1 MRDRTL
7 VAVFLL
13 ASLGVLVAGLYLGW
27 RLYDQISN
35 MTDTTIYV
43 SQKYAHPFTHE
54 YCNPAIEGSTARL
67 CYELTSY
74 SYKVSTGDNKILAV
88 TSKEVYDALAEGGN
102 YQVRLCGKQFLVV
115 CGVFGKEQK

>member
-1 MRDRTL
+1 MKDKTL

-13 ASLGVLVAGLYLGW
+13 TSLGILVAGLFLGW

-43 SQKYAHPFTHE
+43 SQKYAHPFTSE
-54 YCNPAIEGSTARL
+54 YCNPATENNEARL
-67 CYELTSY
+67 CYKVTSY
-74 SYKVSTGDNKILAV
+74 SYKVSTGDNRILAV
-88 TSKEVYDALAEGGN
+88 TSEEVYNALAENGN
-102 YQVRLCGKQFLVV
+102 YRVRLCGDQFLVV